1 MLARVKTG
9 VAAHEAGTHVACDAQ
24 SKRALVAG
32 SYGLAAFDIRDVTAP
47 RKMAFVKTGVATFKG
62 GAYVLIKGATAFV
75 VGGYGLAV
83 IDLGGLNAEPSS
95 MEKIGGCNTGVCTYH
110 GDEACQ
116 LRTRPSG
123 DLLFIAGGGGFA
135 VIDVSNP
142 REPVKVKQIDTGVAS
157 NIGGAHCLLHTEKPI
172 VYFAGGYG
180 LAVIDVT
187 DPTAPVKVGS
197 SIKTGAAS
205 LQGNEGME
213 ISPDGRSLF
222 IAGGDGLAIFDIAT
236 DPLKPVRASWLSTG
250 VATKEGG
257 AHLAI
262 VSSTLILVA
271 GGMGL
276 AAIDVSNLT
285 EPKKVGMTSSKVA
298 THKGGAHVAV
308 YGERNEYAMVVGGMG
323 MSVLTTDFAQWKP
336 GGGACSVM

>member
-62 GAYVLIKGATAFV
+62 GAYVLIKGTTAFV

-135 VIDVSNP
+135 VIDVSNV
-142 REPVKVKQIDTGVAS
+142 REPVRSSRSTRASPPTLAARTASAHREASRVLCRRLWAGSHRRDGSNGAGQGGFEHQDGRGV
-157 NIGGAHCLLHTEKPI
+157 
-172 VYFAGGYG
+172 FAGQRGH
-180 LAVIDVT
+180 
-187 DPTAPVKVGS
+187 
-197 SIKTGAAS
+197 
-205 LQGNEGME
+205 
-213 ISPDGRSLF
+213 
-222 IAGGDGLAIFDIAT
+222 GDQ
-236 DPLKPVRASWLSTG
+236 P
-250 VATKEGG
+250 
-257 AHLAI
+257 
-262 VSSTLILVA
+262 
-271 GGMGL
+271 
-276 AAIDVSNLT
+276 
-285 EPKKVGMTSSKVA
+285 
-298 THKGGAHVAV
+298 
-308 YGERNEYAMVVGGMG
+308 
-323 MSVLTTDFAQWKP
+323 
-336 GGGACSVM
+336 